1 MKINLIFLK
10 HKILHKLIK
19 AIGEGFVIDSPI
31 GIVNQFTQKYLLS
44 E

>member
-10 HKILHKLIK
+10 HKILHKLETFFFSSLKKEITLFYR
-19 AIGEGFVIDSPI
+19 I
-31 GIVNQFTQKYLLS
+31 S